1 MLDKELL
8 LQLEAY
14 IEKYLDRLDF
24 ALQEPIGYFERS
36 VCDSVQQTELEDFI
50 SNNRKPTFSQVLFSF
65 IDKKEAID
73 SDVYKKAG
81 IDRRHFSKIRSNPNY
96 QPSKSTVL
104 SLALALK
111 LSKKETVKLLTSAG
125 YSFSDSDTFDLV
137 IKFFLE
143 RGIYDMN
150 QINLALDHFS
160 LKPIA
165 GVLE

>member
-14 IEKYLDRLDF
+14 IEKHLDRLDF
-24 ALQEPIGYFERS
+24 VLHEPIVHIEKR
-36 VCDSVQQTELEDFI
+36 VCDSVQHIELEDYL

-65 IDKKEAID
+65 IDKKGTID

-165 GVLE
+165 GALE